1 MINYDEDS
9 QQYQYALQSA
19 THLALRSRTL
29 YRVDTQ
35 SSVPEFFGQSTHAWH
50 KAMSFCEML
59 DDEKY
64 YEKL

>member
-9 QQYQYALQSA
+9 QQYQDALKEA
-19 THLALRSRTL
+19 THRAILSKTL
-29 YRVDTQ
+29 YRVDPQ
-35 SSVPEFFGQSTHAWH
+35 SSIPEFFGQSTHQWH

-59 DDEKY
+59 DNEKY